1 MVEAISTLGVG
12 QALVSFLDEKGMPTP
27 VEIAY
32 IFPPKS
38 QLAPITAEQRT
49 AWVKDDDL
57 YAFYKDEVDNESAF
71 EVLNAQA
78 DLAAVAQK
86 QNEQEEG
93 LLGRLAA
100 VIFGTKK
107 KSEQTV
113 TEQLVGGVAKQ
124 VGRQIRNE
132 VTKQIM
138 RGLLGALKK

>member
-1 MVEAISTLGVG
+1 M
-12 QALVSFLDEKGMPTP
+12 
-27 VEIAY
+27 
-32 IFPPKS
+32 
-38 QLAPITAEQRT
+38 
-49 AWVKDDDL
+49 KDDDL